1 MLYNAQIK
9 PLQPIP
15 DPGRDPPINRRISSV
30 IAAGYNSDAGRKLDS
45 RENRFQGKRES
56 LSLSASSRNQSTPK
70 KKGDNLSAQLSLLA
84 SAHSFTR

>member
-45 RENRFQGKRES
+45 RENRFQG
-56 LSLSASSRNQSTPK
+56 SAK
-70 KKGDNLSAQLSLLA
+70 KCTVIGDFQII
-84 SAHSFTR
+84 RGQ